1 MKIAG
6 QRVDGALHLAL
17 GGGVSV
23 VLRGQH
29 MSRPLDES
37 VAERMGPWHA
47 VVSSFDS
54 RRRVER
60 MLETARVVPISQLAI
75 SLDMSF
81 DERRERV
88 CNALCEKLGMPKP
101 GSNMPM
107 SAAGPWIPTNGL
119 GEEWVVYCMDGKHF
133 VLGYDIDDMGVVTFT
148 EGEAEEVVQAWQ
160 TLAERA
166 AEEAREEVTR
176 VEPASEGG
184 GAENVDL
191 SRSVWRFSNPD
202 GINQYTGGG
211 GAGKFAA
218 KESTERATSG
228 ERREAAGHSSARD
241 AHIAAAEAHR
251 MAANKTG
258 SSEAARAATA
268 KAAALT
274 AGFKSG
280 AAAAKAAARAR
291 EEAANSTTD
300 NAPGYAHGEAQKA
313 HMDAARAHGA

>member
-23 VLRGQH
+23 VLRGQQV
-29 MSRPLDES
+29 SRPLDED
-37 VAERMGPWHA
+37 VAVKMGPWHA
-47 VVSSFDS
+47 VVSSFDA

-60 MLETARVVPISQLAI
+60 MLETARVVPVSQLAI

-107 SAAGPWIPTNGL
+107 SASGPWIPTNGL
-119 GEEWVVYCMDGKHF
+119 GEEWVVYCMDGKHY
-133 VLGYDIDDMGVVTFT
+133 VLGYDIDDETGAVTFT
-148 EGEAEEVVQAWQ
+148 EGEPEEVVQAWQ

-184 GAENVDL
+184 GAEAVDL
-191 SRSVWRFSNPD
+191 SRSVWKFSNPE
-202 GINQYTGGG
+202 GVNQYSGG
-211 GAGKFAA
+211 GAGKFAG
-218 KESTERATSG
+218 KEASERA
-228 ERREAAGHSSARD
+228 R
-241 AHIAAAEAHR
+241 
-251 MAANKTG
+251 
-258 SSEAARAATA
+258 
-268 KAAALT
+268 
-274 AGFKSG
+274 KSVV
-280 AAAAKAAARAR
+280 
-291 EEAANSTTD
+291 
-300 NAPGYAHGEAQKA
+300 
-313 HMDAARAHGA
+313 